1 MKEWLMQVRR
11 DIEDFPR
18 DLRPVM
24 TMGTFDGI
32 HLGHRTIFDELLRTA
47 KETDVPSVLLTFHPH
62 PREVIFREGEP
73 IYLLTT
79 IEERIRI
86 LQDFGIDYCVVLP
99 FTRNLSMLDSEE
111 YFASIVVGKISP
123 SHIVVGSDHA
133 FGRGRSGHIQEL
145 QRLAGVHE
153 IGVTVVPN
161 VELEGQ
167 KISSTIIRKAL
178 MAGDV
183 DTAHVLL
190 GRPYLIHGIVER
202 GQGLGEALGFPTA
215 NLHIDST
222 KKLLPKIGVYLVR
235 VLWNDTLLF
244 GLMNIGRRPTIS
256 VQGDVTVEV
265 HILDFNENLYGL
277 VLEVEVLQRIRDEI
291 RFPSRDALVEQIARD
306 KELALDL
313 IQVHEKTY

>member
-1 MKEWLMQVRR
+1 MHVYR
-11 DIEDFPR
+11 DIENFPHN
-18 DLRPVM
+18 LQPVM

-47 KETDVPSVLLTFHPH
+47 KDVDRPSVLLTFHPH
-62 PREVIFREGEP
+62 PREVIFRDGEP

-86 LQDFGIDYCVVLP
+86 LRDFDIDHCVILP
-99 FTRNLSMLDSEE
+99 FTRNLSLLDAEE
-111 YFASIVVGKISP
+111 YFTEIIVGKINP

-133 FGRGRSGHIQEL
+133 FGRGRSGHIHEL
-145 QRLAGVHE
+145 ERLSSIHNIAVS
-153 IGVTVVPN
+153 IVPN
-161 VELEGQ
+161 VELDGH
-167 KISSTIIRKAL
+167 KISSTAIRKAL

-183 DTAHVLL
+183 DSAHVLL

-202 GQGLGEALGFPTA
+202 GQGLGETLGFPTA

-235 VLWNDTLLF
+235 VLWNDSHLF
-244 GLMNIGRRPTIS
+244 GLMNIGRRPTVS

-277 VLEVEVLQRIRDEI
+277 VLEIEVLQRIRDEI